1 MLFRSGQTSFVSG
14 QKSFQKGGGRNGQKA
29 FNDLKYINMDNLLKK
44 RIMRRVYAIW
54 FVKSVYAKM
63 AVLGAILIA
72 SYLHISFVHVFSNTI
87 NASSGFLLSAKYL
100 TSSFAAADIVS
111 KFLLAGMIMAVFM
124 MGRDLFKLK
133 KENTLFARN

>member
-1 MLFRSGQTSFVSG
+1 
-14 QKSFQKGGGRNGQKA
+14 
-29 FNDLKYINMDNLLKK
+29 MDNLLKK

-54 FVKSVYAKM
+54 FVKSFYAKM

-72 SYLHISFVHVFSNTI
+72 SYLHISFVHVFSNTL

-100 TSSFAAADIVS
+100 TSSFMAADIVS
-111 KFLLAGMIMAVFM
+111 KSLFAGMFVAVFM
-124 MGRDLFKLK
+124 MGRDFLKLK

>member
-1 MLFRSGQTSFVSG
+1 
-14 QKSFQKGGGRNGQKA
+14 
-29 FNDLKYINMDNLLKK
+29 
-44 RIMRRVYAIW
+44 MRRVYAIW
-54 FVKSVYAKM
+54 FIKSVYAKV
-63 AVLGAILIA
+63 AIFGAILFA

-111 KFLLAGMIMAVFM
+111 KSLFVVMLVAVFM

>member
-1 MLFRSGQTSFVSG
+1 M
-14 QKSFQKGGGRNGQKA
+14 
-29 FNDLKYINMDNLLKK
+29 KK

-54 FVKSVYAKM
+54 FIKSVYAKV
-63 AVLGAILIA
+63 AIFGAILFA

-111 KFLLAGMIMAVFM
+111 KSLFVVMLVAVFM

>member
-1 MLFRSGQTSFVSG
+1 
-14 QKSFQKGGGRNGQKA
+14 
-29 FNDLKYINMDNLLKK
+29 MDNLLKK

-63 AVLGAILIA
+63 AFFGAVLIA
-72 SYLHISFVHVFSNTI
+72 SYLHISFVHVFSNTL

-100 TSSFAAADIVS
+100 TSSFAAADIIS
-111 KFLLAGMIMAVFM
+111 KSLFVGMLAAVFIT
-124 MGRDLFKLK
+124 GKDLFKLKFK

>member
-1 MLFRSGQTSFVSG
+1 M
-14 QKSFQKGGGRNGQKA
+14 
-29 FNDLKYINMDNLLKK
+29 KK

-54 FVKSVYAKM
+54 FIKSVYAKM
-63 AVLGAILIA
+63 AIFGAILIA
-72 SYLHISFVHVFSNTI
+72 AYLHISFVHVFSNTI

-111 KFLLAGMIMAVFM
+111 KSLFVVMLVAVFM

>member
-1 MLFRSGQTSFVSG
+1 
-14 QKSFQKGGGRNGQKA
+14 
-29 FNDLKYINMDNLLKK
+29 MDNLLKK

-100 TSSFAAADIVS
+100 TSSFMAADIVS
-111 KFLLAGMIMAVFM
+111 KSLFAGMFVAVFM
-124 MGRDLFKLK
+124 MGRDFLKLK

>member
-1 MLFRSGQTSFVSG
+1 
-14 QKSFQKGGGRNGQKA
+14 
-29 FNDLKYINMDNLLKK
+29 MDNFLKK

-54 FVKSVYAKM
+54 FVKSVYAKI

-72 SYLHISFVHVFSNTI
+72 SYLHISFVHVFSNTL

-100 TSSFAAADIVS
+100 TSSFMAADIVS
-111 KFLLAGMIMAVFM
+111 KSLFAGMFVAVFM
-124 MGRDLFKLK
+124 MGRDFLKLK